1 MITRYKDYN
10 QAILLKTNAMLVLY
24 DVMDFQIIR
33 KNVFYLRVLVFF
45 MNQNIFG
52 RVVDFI
58 QYKKIRDGDAQFEN
72 LSITFCPLNLNVS

>member
-1 MITRYKDYN
+1 
-10 QAILLKTNAMLVLY
+10 MLVLY

-45 MNQNIFG
+45 MNQNIVG

-58 QYKKIRDGDAQFEN
+58 QYKKEIRYGDAKFEN